1 MLIVAFAREPRVM
14 SMKLSLIWKTTPT
27 IETSTSISST
37 QKAIIIMQLHVL
49 RKIKSYDKIRKKKRM
64 SRVSIYLSL
73 YTTYEMIIW
82 RQIGTC
88 IHQHVEGKRYRQ
100 AEAPYGVF

>member
-27 IETSTSISST
+27 METSTSISST

-49 RKIKSYDKIRKKKRM
+49 RKIKSYDKIRKKM
-64 SRVSIYLSL
+64 SMNRVSIYHSIPL
-73 YTTYEMIIW
+73 T
-82 RQIGTC
+82 
-88 IHQHVEGKRYRQ
+88 K
-100 AEAPYGVF
+100 